1 MERKKQEGTMPTQL
15 TYRPLPSEARL
26 GFSDIEGIGVFAKEK
41 IERGTN
47 LGMSHVKLG
56 SRIIRTPLGGFL
68 NHSETPNCHKTKLRF
83 TNEDD
88 PDLKYSYTM
97 WNLVV
102 IEDIKTDE
110 ELTVKYEWYK
120 PVERVVL

>member
-1 MERKKQEGTMPTQL
+1 MKEKNQMD
-15 TYRPLPSEARL
+15 YRPLPENLRL
-26 GFSDIEGIGVFAKEK
+26 GFSKIHDLGVFAKEK

-47 LGMSHVKLG
+47 LGMSHAKIG
-56 SRIIRTPLGGFL
+56 ARIIRTPLGGFL
-68 NHSETPNCHKTKLRF
+68 NHSETPNCQKTKLRY

-88 PDLKYSYTM
+88 PDLKYSYTT

-102 IEDIKTDE
+102 IEDIKADE